1 MKMGSNQLLTDA
13 YERVPE
19 TIARVV
25 DGLTPE
31 DLKWQPREDAN
42 SIAWLIW
49 HLTRQQ
55 DYQVSALMAAEQLW
69 LKDAW
74 CSRFNRAAEAKDMGF
89 GHTPEQVAAFECPD
103 TTTLLDYQ
111 RAVTDRSKEF
121 IKTLSEADMMRE
133 LDEHYF
139 TPTPT
144 VGVRLVSILADS
156 LEHVGQVAYIRGLRQ
171 GKGWQRF

>member
-1 MKMGSNQLLTDA
+1 MGTYEMLADA

-25 DGLTPE
+25 DGLTAE

-55 DYQVSALMAAEQLW
+55 DYQVASLMGAEQLW
-69 LKDAW
+69 LKDGW
-74 CSRFNRAAEAKDMGF
+74 HRRFNRPAEAKDIGF
-89 GHTPEQVAAFECPD
+89 GQNPEQLAAFECPD
-103 TTTLLDYQ
+103 AATLLGYQ
-111 RAVTDRSKEF
+111 RAVTDRSKEYF
-121 IKTLSEADMMRE
+121 KTLTDADWDRE

-144 VGVRLVSILADS
+144 VGVRLVSILVDS
-156 LEHVGQVAYIRGLRQ
+156 LQHAGQAAYVRGVRQ
-171 GKGWQRF
+171 GKGWQRY

>member
-1 MKMGSNQLLTDA
+1 MGSFKMLADA

-25 DGLTPE
+25 DGLTVE
-31 DLKWQPREDAN
+31 DLLWQPREDAN

-55 DYQVSALMAAEQLW
+55 DYQVASLMGAEQLW
-69 LKDAW
+69 LKDGWHA
-74 CSRFNRAAEAKDMGF
+74 RFNRPAEAKDIGF
-89 GHTPEQVAAFECPD
+89 GHNPEQLAAFQCPD
-103 TTTLLDYQ
+103 TATLLDYQ
-111 RAVTDRSKEF
+111 RAVTDRSKEYF
-121 IKTLSEADMMRE
+121 QTLSEADWDRE
-133 LDEHYF
+133 LAESHF
-139 TPTPT
+139 TPPPT

-156 LEHVGQVAYIRGLRQ
+156 LQHAGQAAYVRGLRQ